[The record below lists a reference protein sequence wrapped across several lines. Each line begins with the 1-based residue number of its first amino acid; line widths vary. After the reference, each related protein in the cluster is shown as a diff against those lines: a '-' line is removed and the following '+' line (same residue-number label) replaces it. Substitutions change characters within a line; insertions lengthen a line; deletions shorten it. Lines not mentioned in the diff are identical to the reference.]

1 MNNTL
6 LIVGDPRGNHTLA
19 ATKRYPAESIT
30 VWEHPDNYYTIQ
42 QISDK
47 INVVTD
53 DLQTLIDQGMK
64 FDLIIGNPP
73 YSDRSNASASGEGG
87 MSASLDDK
95 FVLECIKVSDDVR
108 LIIRSKHFSKESS
121 NFRRDLFKSGKVK
134 SITYLP
140 GDTFAIQN
148 TETCIL
154 HVDQNHTGPTKIT
167 YKNGEVRDV
176 QLNESSIVMLKNPDY
191 VSVVPNNM
199 SHRYMTGK
207 LTRNK
212 IKPVDSGI
220 RMVEIC
226 GRDEEPQMVTI
237 DPSQDTTGINQH
249 GVVIN
254 FSAQWGGLGRIYVKP
269 YDTAISNSIVLLKTD
284 SEEESIKLKNYLET
298 DSVKKLVKDNMASFH
313 PTKSLFKTIPD
324 IK

>member
-1 MNNTL
+1 MKL

-47 INVVTD
+47 ITVTHFF
-53 DLQTLIDQGMK
+53 DLNGMK
-64 FDLIIGNPP
+64 FDRVIGNPP
-73 YSDRSNASASGEGG
+73 YSDRTKASASGDGG
-87 MSASLDDK
+87 VGVSLDDK
-95 FVLECIKVSDDVR
+95 FVIKSLEISDDVR
-108 LIIRSKHFSKESS
+108 LIIRSKHFSKVQS
-121 NFRRDLFKSGKVK
+121 NFRKTILGSGNVV
-134 SITYLP
+134 SIKYLP
-140 GDTFAIQN
+140 ADTFDIQN

-154 HVDQNHTGPTKIT
+154 HINKNHNGPCKIT
-167 YKNGEVRDV
+167 YANGEVRDV
-176 QLNESSIVMLKNPDY
+176 TLTKDSVVVLKNPDY
-191 VSVVPNNM
+191 VSEIPNNM

-212 IKPVDSGI
+212 IKPVQDGI

-237 DPSQDTTGINQH
+237 DPSQDTTGMNQH

-269 YDTAISNSIVLLKTD
+269 YDTSISNSIVLLKTN

-298 DSVKKLVKDNMASFH
+298 DDIKKLVKDNMSSFH